1 MILQKVHAPCAARSS
16 WGAESARGQAVRIAM
31 AYFAIRYMLKYSSEV
46 ARRRLCDEL
55 ERLGGI
61 EAADMFYLIELD
73 GTAAEVR
80 DYLLTFLTS
89 RDLLIVVPFDQ
100 RPEITLA
107 LAGTQSWIEDR
118 FSTSAESKVIAETAE
133 GGSGD
138 PACHDE
144 GDA

>member
-1 MILQKVHAPCAARSS
+1 
-16 WGAESARGQAVRIAM
+16 M

-89 RDLLIVVPFDQ
+89 RDLLTVVPFDQ

-133 GGSGD
+133 GGWDD